1 NTLILFLKTNL
12 HNLFYT
18 TEGLI
23 NGTYGDIEGES
34 YHYVSL
40 LVRPNFHFATESA
53 TVPYIGVAAGL
64 FTYDIFGEDSSEF
77 MYGGQVG
84 IKQFIRDNVFLQI
97 EGSYLRTEFLG
108 EETNIFKV
116 LLGLGFKL

>member
-1 NTLILFLKTNL
+1 
-12 HNLFYT
+12 
-18 TEGLI
+18 
-23 NGTYGDIEGES
+23 
-34 YHYVSL
+34 
-40 LVRPNFHFATESA
+40 
-53 TVPYIGVAAGL
+53 
-64 FTYDIFGEDSSEF
+64 